1 MIRKNQLSGGSVTYT
16 AQVRFKKGGKT
27 IYSES
32 QTFEREQIARNWLAR
47 RRHELSDPGALER
60 AMAPQGTLAEAIDL
74 YTADVSQIGRT
85 KAQVLRSLKDYPIA
99 AIGMRDIRAHHVVEL
114 ARQLSDGDRL
124 PQTVQNY
131 LSHLGGI
138 FSIATAA
145 YGFEVDRHAVS
156 DALETTV
163 RLGLTRKSA
172 QRDRRP
178 TIDEMN
184 RIMQHFHEIR
194 IRRPSRPC

>member
-1 MIRKNQLSGGSVTYT
+1 MIRKNQLSDGSVTYT

-99 AIGMRDIRAHHVVEL
+99 AIGMRDIRAH
-114 ARQLSDGDRL
+114 D
-124 PQTVQNY
+124 
-131 LSHLGGI
+131 
-138 FSIATAA
+138 
-145 YGFEVDRHAVS
+145 AVPERGVGS
-156 DALETTV
+156 
-163 RLGLTRKSA
+163 G
-172 QRDRRP
+172 
-178 TIDEMN
+178 
-184 RIMQHFHEIR
+184 
-194 IRRPSRPC
+194 